1 MRSATQSTRIGAK
14 RLGFL
19 ALAACTVWL
28 VIQNTLL
35 VLAVTWG
42 DPAKAGRVVLALL
55 KAAALVMAGFWTSP
69 AAAALVALALVL
81 LVVRARPTP
90 VASREARHG

>member
-1 MRSATQSTRIGAK
+1 MRSASQSPRMGAR
-14 RLGFL
+14 RLGLL

-42 DPAKAGRVVLALL
+42 DPSKAGRVALALL
-55 KAAALVMAGFWTSP
+55 KAAALVTASFWTSP
-69 AAAALVALALVL
+69 IAAALVALALVL
-81 LVVRARPTP
+81 LLARARPAP